1 MEDEDV
7 FFVKKGLISAAF
19 CPLSCRFFFVKEVDG
34 DPDKH
39 LHQHIPLG
47 YFGSTPPTQ
56 QSPGWHYI
64 FRLDRIPIWT
74 FICDDCILGGGG
86 YSSFWILV
94 CESIFENL
102 DQNRTPPILLY
113 ISPLPIASRTRGTP
127 VTSTPSFNALY
138 IHPYSI
144 RTLALRPTFLHEVS
158 LVFWMLLILVSFQC
172 LN

>member
-86 YSSFWILV
+86 IVPFGYWFVSPSSKIWTKT
-94 CESIFENL
+94 E
-102 DQNRTPPILLY
+102 PPPFCCISHHCRLPREPGEHLL
-113 ISPLPIASRTRGTP
+113 PQRH
-127 VTSTPSFNALY
+127 PSMHCTYTLTLY
-138 IHPYSI
+138 APW
-144 RTLALRPTFLHEVS
+144 RFVQRF
-158 LVFWMLLILVSFQC
+158 FMKFRWFFGC
-172 LN
+172 C